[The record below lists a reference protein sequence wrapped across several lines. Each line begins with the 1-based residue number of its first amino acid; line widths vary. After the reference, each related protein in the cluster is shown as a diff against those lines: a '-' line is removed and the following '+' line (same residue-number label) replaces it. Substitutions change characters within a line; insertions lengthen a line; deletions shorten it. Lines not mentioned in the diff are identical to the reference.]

1 MSVEENTFSRFA
13 DILTGKSGEDERIP
27 SLFSTELCMVSGNHR
42 TFTNASLLTTSEE
55 APSWERIFFSR
66 CAPCRQLLL
75 VNNHASHSN
84 RLTYLSRW
92 ESSLIV
98 GTATSLDK
106 A

>member
-1 MSVEENTFSRFA
+1 MSVEEKTFSRFA
-13 DILTGKSGEDERIP
+13 DISTGKSSENERVF
-27 SLFSTELCMVSGNHR
+27 SLFSTELCIVSDNRR
-42 TFTNASLLTTSEE
+42 TLMNASLLTTSEE

-66 CAPCRQLLL
+66 CAPCRQLML
-75 VNNHASHSN
+75 VNDRVSHSN

-92 ESSLIV
+92 ESSLMV